1 MRANSTNVLSH
12 NLLVKVSLTVLAVPC
27 CRPVIFQSFS
37 YLLWLRFSQNWPRSV
52 RSTAHLYLKGT
63 MSALKAL
70 EGSETEQRVLL
81 GGMEKNIVSL
91 MRGHFCAHVFWV
103 PGGQIFFLPICSPN
117 ICCPDTSLHSAQP
130 TYYFIVTHSSICIPD
145 NA

>member
-1 MRANSTNVLSH
+1 MGGGGQEGQQH
-12 NLLVKVSLTVLAVPC
+12 LTMHTLFL
-27 CRPVIFQSFS
+27 IGK
-37 YLLWLRFSQNWPRSV
+37 LLWVMRKHKTVSATCPLIVVETGGKKEKQNECV
-52 RSTAHLYLKGT
+52 VFF
-63 MSALKAL
+63 
-70 EGSETEQRVLL
+70 SETEQRVLL

-117 ICCPDTSLHSAQP
+117 ICFPDTSLHSAQP